1 MLAIAP
7 AKDVGACARL
17 ATACRKGVV
26 TDESRLTPVGGGR
39 GGAVD
44 GRLWTCADVRRVL
57 RRRHSVVSAAQ
68 PSGQL
73 ASWPRGLLLL
83 DADRVGCPV
92 MDFGSFAPGS
102 LPVRMRTRGL
112 CGWHTERSWRR
123 CALARLNVPGKSS
136 MRGNVCSQHGGLGSC
151 RRGLHSGPA
160 RRSQFALRK
169 CEAPLSGFTFLECDS

>member
-1 MLAIAP
+1 MRRVWPPI
-7 AKDVGACARL
+7 
-17 ATACRKGVV
+17 
-26 TDESRLTPVGGGR
+26 GGGR
-39 GGAVD
+39 GGTVD
-44 GRLWTCADVRRVL
+44 GRLWTCADARRVL
-57 RRRHSVVSAAQ
+57 RRRRSVVSAAQ

-73 ASWPRGLLLL
+73 ACWPRGLLLL

-92 MDFGSFAPGS
+92 MDW
-102 LPVRMRTRGL
+102 VRLRLVRCPCECESPACGL

-136 MRGNVCSQHGGLGSC
+136 LCGNACSEHGGLGSC
-151 RRGLHSGPA
+151 WRGLHSGPA

>member
-1 MLAIAP
+1 LSAQCATVVAAEHIMLAMAP

-44 GRLWTCADVRRVL
+44 GLLWTCADVGRVL

-68 PSGQL
+68 PSVQL

-92 MDFGSFAPGS
+92 MDFGSFAPVS
-102 LPVRMRTRGL
+102 LPVRMRK
-112 CGWHTERSWRR
+112 
-123 CALARLNVPGKSS
+123 PG
-136 MRGNVCSQHGGLGSC
+136 
-151 RRGLHSGPA
+151 A
-160 RRSQFALRK
+160 WALRLAHGTK
-169 CEAPLSGFTFLECDS
+169 PAAMCTCTA